1 MFGRG
6 VVNKLPVLIVLVV
19 VGILELQ
26 ILKISEVKNQP
37 KRQGTVH
44 QGNVNFQAKPEAKA
58 LQNQQWIIIIVLQI
72 IPPDI
77 DYHQH

>member
-26 ILKISEVKNQP
+26 ILKISEIKNHP
-37 KRQGTVH
+37 KSQGLVH
-44 QGNVNFQAKPEAKA
+44 EGNVNLKRKRYKINSPNE
-58 LQNQQWIIIIVLQI
+58 
-72 IPPDI
+72 
-77 DYHQH
+77 